1 VRFTTRRALVLAS
14 CAFLVSYVILVAFQI
29 DQIAALPDFMAFYSI
44 AHAIAAGGLTA
55 SQHMYSLR
63 FQVASEA
70 FLDHG
75 LGRSYLEPFVDLPP
89 AAWVVIPF
97 TILSIWPAFYVWD
110 AIGLGLCLVG
120 SFWLVRQERLGADA
134 IPLALAIVASYPTY
148 AALGS
153 GQYDL
158 LWPLCV
164 ALFTSAWYCSST
176 WGRWTRTALASFLF
190 AFKPDLLLLMVVPAM
205 AAWRQRL
212 VRESLVC
219 LVALGGITVAVVG
232 VSGLLVL
239 PHLEAYTL
247 FYRFPPGSDETWLG
261 LLWRF
266 TGHGGLTQ
274 AVAWASIGVALL
286 TLTLAWWRNPPKTS
300 RDWKLALTSTVCL
313 SLFVAPHSLNHDLV
327 LLAGPAVWAA
337 AALRDAGRGL
347 GWLAFWMVL
356 MNIALIVDASR
367 PLSPITFPVVPFV
380 LLAAAV
386 TAWRAR
392 RTLAVARVP
401 RPSRAPAKPEAGAA
415 R

>member
-1 VRFTTRRALVLAS
+1 MRFTTRGALVLAS
-14 CAFLVSYVILVAFQI
+14 CAFLVSYLILVAFQL

-44 AHAIAAGGLTA
+44 AHAIAAGGLAA

-75 LGRSYLEPFVDLPP
+75 LGRAYVEPFVDLPP

-97 TILSIWPAFYVWD
+97 TILSIWPAFYLWD
-110 AIGLGLCLVG
+110 AIGLGLCLIG
-120 SFWLVRQERLGADA
+120 TFWLVRQERLGADA
-134 IPLALAIVASYPTY
+134 IPLALTIVASYPTY
-148 AALGS
+148 AALAS

-158 LWPLCV
+158 LWPLCL
-164 ALFTSAWYCSST
+164 ALFTSAWYCTSA

-190 AFKPDLLLLMVVPAM
+190 AFKPDLLLLLVVPAI

-212 VRESLVC
+212 VRDSIAC
-219 LVALGGITVAVVG
+219 LAVLAAITVAVVG

-266 TGHGGLTQ
+266 TGHGELTQ
-274 AVAWASIGVALL
+274 ALAWASIGTALL
-286 TLTLAWWRNPPKTS
+286 ALSWAWWRNPPATP

-327 LLAGPAVWAA
+327 LLVGPAVWAA
-337 AALRDAGRGL
+337 AALKDSGRGL
-347 GWLAFWMVL
+347 GWLAFWIVL
-356 MNIALIVDASR
+356 MNVALIVDASR

-386 TAWRAR
+386 ASWRAR
-392 RTLAVARVP
+392 RTLAVAAAP
-401 RPSRAPAKPEAGAA
+401 RPSRAGAEPEAGAA
-415 R
+415 S

>member
-14 CAFLVSYVILVAFQI
+14 CAFLLSYVILVAFQI
-29 DQIAALPDFMAFYSI
+29 DQIAVLPDFMAFYSI

-55 SQHMYSLR
+55 SHHMYSLR
-63 FQVASEA
+63 FQVAAEA

-75 LGRSYLEPFVDLPP
+75 LGRAYVEPFVDLPP
-89 AAWVVIPF
+89 AAWMVIPF
-97 TILSIWPAFYVWD
+97 TVLSTWPAFYLWD
-110 AIGLGLCLVG
+110 AIGLCLCLAG
-120 SFWLVRQERLGADA
+120 TFWLTRQERLGADA
-134 IPLALAIVASYPTY
+134 IPLTLAIVASYPTY
-148 AALGS
+148 AALAS

-158 LWPLCV
+158 LWPLCL
-164 ALFTSAWYCSST
+164 ALFTSAWYCTST
-176 WGRWTRTALASFLF
+176 WGRWTRTALASFLL
-190 AFKPDLLLLMVVPAM
+190 AFKPDLLLLLVVPAI
-205 AAWRQRL
+205 AAWRKRL
-212 VRESLVC
+212 VRESLIC
-219 LVALGGITVAVVG
+219 LVALAAITVAVVG
-232 VSGLLVL
+232 VSGLLLL

-274 AVAWASIGVALL
+274 ALAWTSIAVALL
-286 TLTLAWWRNPPKTS
+286 TLSWAWWHNPPRSS
-300 RDWKLALTSTVCL
+300 RDWKLALTSAVCL

-337 AALRDAGRGL
+337 AALRGSGRGL

-356 MNIALIVDASR
+356 MNVALIVDASR

-386 TAWRAR
+386 AAWQAR
-392 RTLAVARVP
+392 RTLAVTRLPSSSPTVP
-401 RPSRAPAKPEAGAA
+401 KTGSGCS
-415 R
+415 

>member
-1 VRFTTRRALVLAS
+1 VRFTTRGALVLAS
-14 CAFLVSYVILVAFQI
+14 CAFLVSYLILIAFQI

-44 AHAIAAGGLTA
+44 AHAIAAGGLAT
-55 SQHMYSLR
+55 SHHMYSLR

-75 LGRSYLEPFVDLPP
+75 LGRAYIEPFVDLPP

-97 TILSIWPAFYVWD
+97 TILPIWPAFYLWD

-120 SFWLVRQERLGADA
+120 TFWLVRQERLGADA
-134 IPLALAIVASYPTY
+134 VPLALVIVASYPTY

-158 LWPLCV
+158 LWPLCL
-164 ALFTSAWYCSST
+164 ALFTSAWYCTSA

-190 AFKPDLLLLMVVPAM
+190 AFKPDLLLLVVVPAI

-212 VRESLVC
+212 VRGSLAC
-219 LVALGGITVAVVG
+219 LLGLAVVTVAVVG

-274 AVAWASIGVALL
+274 ALAWGSIGVALL
-286 TLTLAWWRNPPKTS
+286 TLSWAWWRNPPTTP

-337 AALRDAGRGL
+337 AAFKDSGRGL
-347 GWLAFWMVL
+347 GWLAFWIVL
-356 MNIALIVDASR
+356 MNVALIVDASR

-386 TAWRAR
+386 ASWRAR
-392 RTLAVARVP
+392 RTLAVARAL
-401 RPSRAPAKPEAGAA
+401 RTNRAVAKSEAGAA
-415 R
+415 S

>member
-1 VRFTTRRALVLAS
+1 MRFTTRGALVLAS
-14 CAFLVSYVILVAFQI
+14 CAFLVSYLILVAFQL

-44 AHAIAAGGLTA
+44 AHAIAAGGLAA

-75 LGRSYLEPFVDLPP
+75 LGRAYVEPFVDLPP

-97 TILSIWPAFYVWD
+97 TILSIWPAFYLWD
-110 AIGLGLCLVG
+110 AIGLGLCLIG
-120 SFWLVRQERLGADA
+120 TFWLVRQERLGADA
-134 IPLALAIVASYPTY
+134 IPLALTIVASYPTY
-148 AALGS
+148 AALAS

-158 LWPLCV
+158 LWPLCL
-164 ALFTSAWYCSST
+164 ALFTSAWYCTSA

-190 AFKPDLLLLMVVPAM
+190 AFKPDLLLLLVVPAI

-212 VRESLVC
+212 VRDSIAC
-219 LVALGGITVAVVG
+219 LAVLAAITVAVVG

-266 TGHGGLTQ
+266 TGHGELTQ
-274 AVAWASIGVALL
+274 ALAWASIGTALL
-286 TLTLAWWRNPPKTS
+286 ALSWAWWLNPPATP

-327 LLAGPAVWAA
+327 LLVGPAVWAA
-337 AALRDAGRGL
+337 AALKDSGRGL
-347 GWLAFWMVL
+347 GWLAFWIVL
-356 MNIALIVDASR
+356 MNVALIVDASR

-386 TAWRAR
+386 ASWRAR
-392 RTLAVARVP
+392 RTLAVAAAP
-401 RPSRAPAKPEAGAA
+401 RPSRAGAEPEAGAA
-415 R
+415 S